1 MRYPE
6 PILKLIEN
14 FTRLPGVGPKTAS
27 RLAFFV
33 LKMNEDHVLEFAKAL
48 VNAKRNLFYCS
59 VCGHITDNDP
69 CYICSDT
76 SRDKSKICVVEQP
89 KDVIAMENMRG
100 FNGLYHVLHGAI
112 SPIEGISPEDI
123 RIPDLLKRAQDES
136 IKEIIL
142 ATNPNIEGETTAMYI
157 LRLMKGTD
165 LSITRIAHGLPVGGD
180 LEYADEV
187 TLSKAFEGRRE
198 L

>member
-69 CYICSDT
+69 CYICCDT
-76 SRDKSKICVVEQP
+76 SRDRSKICVVEQP